1 MRSAKVVAV
10 LAFASIAALTV
21 AVPVQAVTV
30 RVSCPDCED
39 IPGWALVILVVV
51 GLLIAMGILWL
62 PRRLARN
69 VASPQTRARIV
80 VGGWLVFT
88 VLFVLG
94 VRALVVLLGGT

>member
-1 MRSAKVVAV
+1 MRSRQIVGA
-10 LAFASIAALTV
+10 LAFASVVALDV
-21 AVPVQAVTV
+21 AVPVEAVSV

-39 IPGWALVILVVV
+39 IPAWALVILVVI

-62 PRRLARN
+62 PRRLAQN

-80 VGGWLVFT
+80 VGGWLILA